1 MTLALADLPDD
12 VDALKAMVLA
22 MASETAEL
30 RAVNESAEIR
40 IARLHAILKA
50 LERARFGRRS
60 ERLSPDQIDLVF
72 DEVGTGLG
80 RIEAE
85 LDRVAPK
92 PVREPRPRKALP
104 AGLER
109 VEVVIEPDEL
119 ACSCGSCER
128 VKIGEDVSE
137 RLDVVPSRF
146 RVIVTRRPRYACKG
160 CHQGVIQAEAPPRL
174 IEGGLATEALLAHIA
189 VSKYADGLP
198 LYRQEGIYAREKV
211 ELGRSVMAGWMGWVG
226 FHLEPLADRILALI
240 RAGERVFAD
249 ETTLPTLARDRA
261 RQRPPGS
268 GPTRET
274 TGRSG
279 ATVRPWWPIGS
290 RTAAAGPVPSATLP
304 ASPACFRSTAT
315 APITGWR
322 LPTDLAAP

>member
-1 MTLALADLPDD
+1 MHALLPVMTLALADLPDD

-60 ERLSPDQIDLVF
+60 ERLSPDQIDFVF
-72 DEVGTGLG
+72 DEVETGLG
-80 RIEAE
+80 LIEAE

-119 ACSCGSCER
+119 TCSCGSCER

-137 RLDVVPSRF
+137 RLDV
-146 RVIVTRRPRYACKG
+146 I
-160 CHQGVIQAEAPPRL
+160 
-174 IEGGLATEALLAHIA
+174 
-189 VSKYADGLP
+189 
-198 LYRQEGIYAREKV
+198 
-211 ELGRSVMAGWMGWVG
+211 
-226 FHLEPLADRILALI
+226 
-240 RAGERVFAD
+240 
-249 ETTLPTLARDRA
+249 A
-261 RQRPPGS
+261 RQS
-268 GPTRET
+268 
-274 TGRSG
+274 
-279 ATVRPWWPIGS
+279 
-290 RTAAAGPVPSATLP
+290 
-304 ASPACFRSTAT
+304 
-315 APITGWR
+315 
-322 LPTDLAAP
+322 

>member
-72 DEVGTGLG
+72 DEVETGLG
-80 RIEAE
+80 LIEAE
-85 LDRVAPK
+85 LDRVGPK

-109 VEVVIEPDEL
+109 VEVVMEPDEL

-146 RVIVTRRPRYACKG
+146 QVIVTRRPRYACKG

-211 ELGRSVMAGWMGWVG
+211 ELGRSVMASWMGRVG
-226 FHLEPLADRILALI
+226 FHLDTSKNPAERGGWQRTGDLRRAL
-240 RAGERVFAD
+240 
-249 ETTLPTLARDRA
+249 
-261 RQRPPGS
+261 
-268 GPTRET
+268 
-274 TGRSG
+274 
-279 ATVRPWWPIGS
+279 
-290 RTAAAGPVPSATLP
+290 
-304 ASPACFRSTAT
+304 
-315 APITGWR
+315 
-322 LPTDLAAP
+322 